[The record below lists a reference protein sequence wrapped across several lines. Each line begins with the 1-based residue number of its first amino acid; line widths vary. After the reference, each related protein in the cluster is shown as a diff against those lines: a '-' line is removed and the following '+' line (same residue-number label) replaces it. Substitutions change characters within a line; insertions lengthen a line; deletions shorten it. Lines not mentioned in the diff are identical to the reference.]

1 VKRQIIKTKPVQP
14 YRIARIAILVA
25 LIVIVFAAAY
35 FVLGQRGHATH
46 AGVAPRTTVRQ
57 DLTILSRNPQ
67 SPAIL
72 T

>member
-14 YRIARIAILVA
+14 YRIARIVIVVA
-25 LIVIVFAAAY
+25 LLVIVFGVVY
-35 FVLGQRGHATH
+35 FVLGQRGRATH
-46 AGVAPRTTVRQ
+46 AAAAPRTTVRQ
-57 DLTILSRNPQ
+57 DLTIFSRNPQ